1 MGAAPASS
9 SSQGPSACTP
19 PPGGGRVPASSGC
32 HGERTHWEA
41 WRPRRPPRVLLPLPT
56 GHSRTPFL
64 AAGGLAGPPGGW
76 SRGPRS
82 PAEAQ
87 SSGGV
92 GGPPQAEAPEA
103 GRHPLGSRR
112 ARAEPD
118 LLRFVLLSVR
128 TPRRAGRSGHA
139 GPGAAHVCLRVLAG
153 LPGPTPGGRPP
164 GTRRGLRTGPAS
176 EAGGLVAG
184 ALGGAGADPLGIQ
197 QSRTMSNAQDP
208 AQAPAAPPAVAAR
221 PLHSPAA
228 WCSACWAGRPGW
240 RQRGAGA
247 PPHRRPARRAPCLPR
262 PLAGRVPGGR
272 VHARAHAQGR
282 TRAGGL
288 ALRLQP
294 AEGEAVRCGRGGP
307 GPRMDVPTC
316 LCSRL
321 SGSGGG
327 GWPLPR
333 SQETRVRPRSS
344 GSGGAQGPPWGV
356 CFQAPARADP
366 AASTNRCGGR
376 RPPSGAW
383 PLHR

>member
-64 AAGGLAGPPGGW
+64 TAGGLAGPPGSW
-76 SRGPRS
+76 SRGLWS

-112 ARAEPD
+112 AQ
-118 LLRFVLLSVR
+118 STGR
-128 TPRRAGRSGHA
+128 TRPSPVCFAFSENSQESGPIGTRPA
-139 GPGAAHVCLRVLAG
+139 RGGPRVLACARRA
-153 LPGPTPGGRPP
+153 PGPDPGWPP
-164 GTRRGLRTGPAS
+164 PEDRGVGGIRTGPAS

-184 ALGGAGADPLGIQ
+184 ALGGAGADPLGVQ
-197 QSRTMSNAQDP
+197 QSRTMSDAQDP

-247 PPHRRPARRAPCLPR
+247 PPPRRPARRAPCRPR

-272 VHARAHAQGR
+272 VHARAHTQGR

-288 ALRLQP
+288 ALRLRP
-294 AEGEAVRCGRGGP
+294 AEGEAVRCGGGGSRPPDGCPDMSVQPPLWERGRGLASAQVPGNEGAPQEQWEWGSP
-307 GPRMDVPTC
+307 GPSLGRV
-316 LCSRL
+316 
-321 SGSGGG
+321 
-327 GWPLPR
+327 LP
-333 SQETRVRPRSS
+333 SS
-344 GSGGAQGPPWGV
+344 SP
-356 CFQAPARADP
+356 
-366 AASTNRCGGR
+366 R
-376 RPPSGAW
+376 RPCC
-383 PLHR
+383 LD